1 MSEIINLAILED
13 HQATIDGYI
22 HRLSDYPNINIAGT
36 CLFSQCLKDL
46 LQNKDVDM
54 LILDINVPISEEN
67 RNIQPIHQ
75 LLTELKTD
83 YPELS
88 ILVISMHSQRAMIKS
103 ILESGTSGYILKDDF
118 DSIRNLGKIIE
129 TLADGGS
136 FMSNRVRDIFFNGKV
151 DDLTLTPRELEVLS
165 VCAAYPDE
173 PTAELAE
180 RLEIANPTVRNF
192 LHKIYLKLQVHGRA
206 AAILKAQEMGLISS
220 VNAQRTLNQTVPD
233 TVPAPEHSD
242 TPPAEDSSETPADQ

>member
-1 MSEIINLAILED
+1 MAESINLAILED

-22 HRLSDYPNINIAGT
+22 HRLSDYPNIKIVGT
-36 CLFSQCLKDL
+36 CLFSDCIKKLLKE
-46 LQNKDVDM
+46 QTIDM
-54 LILDINVPISEEN
+54 LILDINVPISKEN

-75 LLTELKTD
+75 LLSELKSS
-83 YPELS
+83 YPDLS

-103 ILESGTSGYILKDDF
+103 ILESGTSGYILKDDY

-129 TLADGGS
+129 TLAEGGS
-136 FMSNRVRDIFFNGKV
+136 YMSNRVRDIFFNGHAA
-151 DDLTLTPRELEVLS
+151 DFTLTPRELEVLS

-173 PTAELAE
+173 STAVLAE

-206 AAILKAQEMGLISS
+206 AAILKAQEMGLIPSVTPNQDAQSS
-220 VNAQRTLNQTVPD
+220 
-233 TVPAPEHSD
+233 
-242 TPPAEDSSETPADQ
+242 

>member
-1 MSEIINLAILED
+1 MAEIINLAILED

-22 HRLSDYPNINIAGT
+22 HRLEEYTNIKIAGT

-46 LQNKDVDM
+46 LKDRVVDM

-75 LLTELKTD
+75 LLTELKSD
-83 YPELS
+83 YPDLL

-103 ILESGTSGYILKDDF
+103 ILEVGTSGYILKDDY

-136 FMSNRVRDIFFNGKV
+136 FMSNRVRDIFFTGKA

-165 VCAAYPDE
+165 ICAAYPDE
-173 PTAELAE
+173 PTADLAE

-220 VNAQRTLNQTVPD
+220 ANPQPTPVQVEPD
-233 TVPAPEHSD
+233 TDPASGHSD
-242 TPPAEDSSETPADQ
+242 TLPAEDNNETPDDL

>member
-1 MSEIINLAILED
+1 MAETINLAILED

-22 HRLSDYPNINIAGT
+22 HRLSDYPNIQIVGT
-36 CLFSQCLKDL
+36 CLFSECLKTL
-46 LQNKDVDM
+46 LDEQPIDM
-54 LILDINVPISEEN
+54 LILDINVPISREN

-75 LLTELKTD
+75 LLSELKSS
-83 YPELS
+83 YPDLS

-103 ILESGTSGYILKDDF
+103 ILESGTSGYILKDDY

-129 TLADGGS
+129 TLAEGGS
-136 FMSNRVRDIFFNGKV
+136 YMSNRVRDIFFNGHAA
-151 DDLTLTPRELEVLS
+151 DFTLTPRELEVLS

-173 PTAELAE
+173 STAMLAE

-206 AAILKAQEMGLISS
+206 AAILKAQEMGLIPSI
-220 VNAQRTLNQTVPD
+220 TPNQ
-233 TVPAPEHSD
+233 ESQN
-242 TPPAEDSSETPADQ
+242 S